1 MVDATTPYL
10 VLTGSLAIDQI
21 LHYEGSLAEQ
31 LSSTKLNSLSLSVLL
46 SGFVQSEGGTA
57 GNIAYSLALL
67 GERPVLVASIGREQ
81 VGYLDRLARMG
92 VEVSL
97 VHISPERT
105 ASFTVLTDSQ
115 ACQIGGF
122 YPGAM
127 ADAMSLSLQR
137 FTGQNAIVMLSAH
150 DPRQMGVQLLEAAQ
164 GRLRLIFDIG
174 QQVAALRPEVIRQG
188 LAASELLLVNEYE
201 LDLLSKKIAL
211 PPETIYELVPATI
224 VTLGVQGSRLHQ
236 RGQGGQGQAISAVL
250 AQAVDPTGAGDAY
263 RAGLLYG
270 YMRNWP
276 LLVCMQLGATL
287 AAFCVEFHGTQQH
300 NFSREALLERYQ
312 HTYGQAINL

>member
-1 MVDATTPYL
+1 MVDATTPYI

-21 LHYEGSLAEQ
+21 LHYDGSLAEQ
-31 LSSTKLNSLSLSVLL
+31 LASTKLSSLSLSVLL

-81 VGYLDRLARMG
+81 AGYLDRLARMG

-97 VHISPERT
+97 VHISPSRT

-137 FTGQNAIVMLSAH
+137 FVGQNAIIMLSAH
-150 DPRQMGVQLLEAAQ
+150 DPRQMGVQLIEAVQ

-201 LDLLSKKIAL
+201 LDLLSKKIGM
-211 PPETIYELVPATI
+211 PPEAIYEMVPATI

-236 RGQGGQGQAISAVL
+236 RGQSAQGQAISAVM

-312 HTYGQAINL
+312 RTYGQAINL

>member
-1 MVDATTPYL
+1 MVDATTPYI

-21 LHYEGSLAEQ
+21 LHYDGSLAEQ
-31 LSSTKLNSLSLSVLL
+31 LTSTKLSSLSLSVLL

-105 ASFTVLTDSQ
+105 ASFTVLTDAH

-150 DPRQMGVQLLEAAQ
+150 DPRQMGVQLIEAAQ

-201 LDLLSKKIAL
+201 LDLLSKKIGM
-211 PPETIYELVPATI
+211 PPEAIYELVPATI

-236 RGQGGQGQAISAVL
+236 RGQPGQGQAIAAVM

-300 NFSREALLERYQ
+300 NFSRDALLERYQ
-312 HTYGQAINL
+312 RTYGQAINL